1 MKISVKFSYED
12 FRNLTIQEKKEK
24 LLHYLTETALQI
36 EMKKKSGSVKVPIFT
51 GKINSEGLCYLLIAE
66 DLFDFNEKS
75 PVSCIFCGRL
85 IKEADVWGTFVNNSK
100 VCSETCYNNQKAKN
114 FAELNQKTGV
124 TLLKAKKTR
133 REWNKKD
140 PFRSIAPPEIM
151 FVQEELETLP
161 KGSFK
166 WKIAIPD
173 ILDLFYL
180 PLQKKKMT
188 ELNLNYS
195 PLSNEENKI
204 KEES

>member
-1 MKISVKFSYED
+1 MKIPVEFTKKD

-24 LLHYLTETALQI
+24 LLNYLTVTALQI
-36 EMKKKSGSVKVPIFT
+36 EVKRKSESDKVPRFS
-51 GKINSEGLCYLLIAE
+51 GKISSEGLCYLLIAE
-66 DLFDFNEKS
+66 DLFEFHEKS
-75 PVSCIFCGRL
+75 PVSCIFCGKV
-85 IKEADVWGTFVNNSK
+85 IKVADVWGTFVNSSK
-100 VCSETCYNNQKAKN
+100 VCSKTCYNNQKAKN

-124 TLLKAKKTR
+124 ALLKAKITR
-133 REWNKKD
+133 QEWSKKD
-140 PFRSIAPPEIM
+140 PFRSVAPPEIM
-151 FVQEELETLP
+151 FVQEELGTLP

-195 PLSNEENKI
+195 PLSNEENEI

>member
-1 MKISVKFSYED
+1 MKISVKFSNEY

-24 LLHYLTETALQI
+24 LLNYLTETALQI
-36 EMKKKSGSVKVPIFT
+36 EVKKKSESVKVPRFS
-51 GKINSEGLCYLLIAE
+51 GKISSEGLCYLLIAE
-66 DLFDFNEKS
+66 DLFEFNEKP

-85 IKEADVWGTFVNNSK
+85 IKEAGVWGTFVNGSK
-100 VCSETCYNNQKAKN
+100 VCSKTCFNNQKNKN
-114 FAELNQKTGV
+114 LAEINQKTGV
-124 TLLKAKKTR
+124 TLLRAEKTR
-133 REWNKKD
+133 QEWIKKD
-140 PFRSIAPPEIM
+140 TFRSIAPPEIM
-151 FVQEELETLP
+151 FVQEELGTLP

>member
-1 MKISVKFSYED
+1 MKIPVEFTHKD
-12 FRNLTIQEKKEK
+12 FRSLTVQEKKQK
-24 LLHYLTETALQI
+24 LLNYLTETALKI
-36 EMKKKSGSVKVPIFT
+36 EIKRKSESGKVPRFS
-51 GKINSEGLCYLLIAE
+51 GKISSEGLCYLLIAE
-66 DLFDFNEKS
+66 DLFEFNEKS

-85 IKEADVWGTFVNNSK
+85 IKEADVWGTFVNSSK
-100 VCSETCYNNQKAKN
+100 VCSKICHDNQKNKN
-114 FAELNQKTGV
+114 LAELNQKTGV
-124 TLLKAKKTR
+124 ALLRAKKTR
-133 REWNKKD
+133 QEWSKKD

-151 FVQEELETLP
+151 FVQEETGTLP
-161 KGSFK
+161 EGSFK

-195 PLSNEENKI
+195 PLSNEENII